1 MKTFTMNLTDSEH
14 RTLKMY
20 AASKGMSIKDCI
32 MSFFRKNDKN
42 KIEKEVYSFEDFNE
56 ETQKAILEAYQK
68 STKENTILIESLE
81 QYRRLKKTGELDKY
95 NFKTYRNNNLF
106 FDCMNVDD

>member
-42 KIEKEVYSFEDFNE
+42 KIEKEVYSFKDFNE
-56 ETQKAILEAYQK
+56 ETQKAILEAYDKDIVDNLK
-68 STKENTILIESLE
+68 SYSSIKELFNDLDIE
-81 QYRRLKKTGELDKY
+81 
-95 NFKTYRNNNLF
+95 
-106 FDCMNVDD
+106 

>member
-42 KIEKEVYSFEDFNE
+42 KIEKEVYYFEDFNE
-56 ETQKAILEAYQK
+56 ETQKAILEAYDKDIVDNLK
-68 STKENTILIESLE
+68 SYSSIKELFNDLDIE
-81 QYRRLKKTGELDKY
+81 
-95 NFKTYRNNNLF
+95 
-106 FDCMNVDD
+106 

>member
-42 KIEKEVYSFEDFNE
+42 KIEKEVYYFEDFNE
-56 ETQKAILEAYQK
+56 ETQKAILEAYDKDIVDNLK
-68 STKENTILIESLE
+68 SYSSIKELF
-81 QYRRLKKTGELDKY
+81 KDLD
-95 NFKTYRNNNLF
+95 TE
-106 FDCMNVDD
+106 

>member
-42 KIEKEVYSFEDFNE
+42 KIEKEVYYFEDFNE
-56 ETQKAILEAYQK
+56 ETQKAILEAYDKDIVDNLK
-68 STKENTILIESLE
+68 SYSSIKELFKDLDIE
-81 QYRRLKKTGELDKY
+81 
-95 NFKTYRNNNLF
+95 
-106 FDCMNVDD
+106 